1 MFLNTRRTPRGRFK
15 YVKTATFYMAL
26 GKKFELITKN
36 LQEVVGEDKLKEIL
50 AKRDLKIYWGTAPT
64 GKPHLG
70 YFVPMYKIA
79 DFLESGAEVKI
90 LFADIHA
97 YLDNMKTTWDL
108 LEKRTK
114 YYEFIIK
121 EMLTLI
127 GVPLSKLKFIQGTDF
142 QLSPEYTL
150 DMYKISAITSTKD
163 TQKAGAEV
171 VKQLE
176 NPKMSGLLYPI
187 LQSLD
192 EQYLEVDA
200 QFGGVDQR
208 KIFMFARE
216 FLPKIGYEKR
226 IHLMNPLIPGL
237 GESGKMSSSEAN
249 SKIDFDD
256 SEQTIRQKINKAF
269 CEDGVV
275 EGNGL
280 LAILKYIIFRKLE
293 KQKKKFE
300 INRPEKYG
308 GKIAFSNYEDAEKAF
323 ADKKLSSID
332 LKQGVADELVEF
344 IAPLREKIEKNKK
357 IMEDAYP
364 KENKLNL

>member
-1 MFLNTRRTPRGRFK
+1 MELN
-15 YVKTATFYMAL
+15 
-26 GKKFELITKN
+26 KKFEIIIKE
-36 LQEVVGEDKLKEIL
+36 LQEVVGEDKIKEIL
-50 AKRDLKIYWGTAPT
+50 ATRDLKIYWGTAPT

-70 YFVPMYKIA
+70 YFVPMNKIA
-79 DFLESGAEVKI
+79 DFLEAGCNVTI
-90 LFADIHA
+90 LFANIHA

-108 LEKRTK
+108 LDKRTK

-121 EMLTLI
+121 EMLKHT
-127 GVPLSKLKFIQGTDF
+127 GVSIDKLKFVKGSDF
-142 QLSPEYTL
+142 QLSEKYTL
-150 DMYKISAITSTKD
+150 DMYRISALSSSKD

-192 EQYLEVDA
+192 EVYLDCDA

-216 FLPKIGYEKR
+216 FLPKIDYEKR

-237 GESGKMSSSEAN
+237 GESGKMSSSEPN

-256 SEQTIRQKINKAF
+256 SDKIIKQKINKAF
-269 CEDGVV
+269 CADGVV

-280 LAILKYIIFRKLE
+280 LAILKYIIFRRLE
-293 KQKKKFE
+293 KEKRNFV
-300 INRPEKYG
+300 IDRPEQWG
-308 GKIAFSNYEDAEKAF
+308 GKIEFATYEDVESAF
-323 ADKKLSSID
+323 AHNTLSSID
-332 LKQGVADELVEF
+332 LKQGVANELCAFV
-344 IAPLREKIEKNKK
+344 APLRQKLEENKQLL
-357 IMEDAYP
+357 IDAYP
-364 KENKLNL
+364 